1 MNGQSKSKAGCTVI
15 PHNGDSSS
23 VAVIAIVIII
33 PPSKL
38 LHLGWKQTDVFPILL
53 TEGGVACE
61 LTVVV

>member
-23 VAVIAIVIII
+23 VAMVATVIII
-33 PPSKL
+33 PPSKI

-53 TEGGVACE
+53 TEGGVVCE
-61 LTVVV
+61 LTVLV